1 MGVRI
6 TRRRVIV
13 GLVLLLVVGG
23 IAGYVAMRVAKKAQ
37 EGRDADKG
45 APVTLEFAPADL
57 TAVEATPLNRF
68 LPVSGTMQPVRQATV
83 KA

>member
-13 GLVLLLVVGG
+13 ALVVLSIVGG
-23 IAGYVAMRVAKKAQ
+23 ISGAIAMRVAKKMA
-37 EGRDADKG
+37 ESRENDNK

-57 TAVEATPLNRF
+57 AVVEATTLGRR
-68 LPVSGTMQPVRQATV
+68 LPVSGTRRS
-83 KA
+83 